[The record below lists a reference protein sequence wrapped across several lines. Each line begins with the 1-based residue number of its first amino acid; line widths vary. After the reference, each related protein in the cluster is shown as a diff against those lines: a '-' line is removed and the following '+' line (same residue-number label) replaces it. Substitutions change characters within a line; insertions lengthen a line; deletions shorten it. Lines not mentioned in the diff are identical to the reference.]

1 MKTSLYRTDRFEY
14 ISHMTNSPLPQDSP
28 VSVAPPAAEVDCCAL
43 HRRRHAAG
51 EDPRKRDQIIAG
63 AWRVFMEQGYDAAS
77 MNSICK
83 AAGVSKGT
91 LYVYFQDK
99 EDLFVETIRE
109 KRLALFRELRTRLH
123 GPGTPAERLSAY
135 GVGVAELLTSEEAIR
150 AQRMVIGMVE
160 RMPELGLRFYEFGA
174 RRFLGDLYTW
184 FEDETRAGRLKI
196 NDPLLAAQQFIELSS
211 VGFWRKRL
219 FGQQPNPPTP
229 EEIDRCVKEA
239 VRVFIAAYGC

>member
-1 MKTSLYRTDRFEY
+1 MS
-14 ISHMTNSPLPQDSP
+14 NAPLSQDSTL
-28 VSVAPPAAEVDCCAL
+28 SIAPPAAEEDCCTL

-63 AWRVFMEQGYDAAS
+63 AWRVFMEQGFDAAS

-99 EDLFVETIRE
+99 EELFIETIRE
-109 KRLALFRELRTRLH
+109 KRLALFQELREKLR
-123 GPGTPAERLSAY
+123 GPGTPAEQLSAY
-135 GVGVAELLTSEEAIR
+135 GVGVAKLLTSEEAIR

-174 RRFLGDLYTW
+174 RRFLGDLCAW
-184 FEDETRAGRLKI
+184 FEAEAQAGRLKV

-219 FGQQPNPPTP
+219 FGQQPKPPSP
-229 EEIDRCVKEA
+229 EEIRRCVQEA
-239 VRVFIAAYGC
+239 VRVFMAAYGC